1 MHVGQLETIAK
12 SSSNRVIPIE
22 MTGVYRWKFTEQR

>member
-1 MHVGQLETIAK
+1 
-12 SSSNRVIPIE
+12 VIPIE